1 MSRAF
6 VKEQDIIA
14 PDAPPELV
22 VSEHPNLVTPR
33 GLRLIEQKLFDL
45 NEALALDQTD
55 EEKARLLRDLRYWT
69 ERRASARLVE
79 HNERDKEVAF
89 GSEVTIRRHDGPPE
103 TWEIVG
109 EDEADPSK
117 GRISYV
123 SPVADALMGAREGE
137 TIEAPNRKPPL
148 EIEVLTVR

>member
-6 VKEQDIIA
+6 VKEQDDLP
-14 PDAPPELV
+14 PDAPPELA

-33 GLRLIEQKLFDL
+33 GLRLIEQKLFEL
-45 NEALALDQTD
+45 NEAVSADPAED
-55 EEKARLLRDLRYWT
+55 EKARLLRDLRYWT
-69 ERRASARLVE
+69 QRRASARLVE

-109 EDEADPSK
+109 EDEADPSH

-123 SPVADALMGAREGE
+123 SPIADALMGAREGE
-137 TIEAPNRKPPL
+137 TVEVPNRKPPL

>member
-6 VKEQDIIA
+6 VQEQDVFMPA
-14 PDAPPELV
+14 ASPELV

-33 GLRLIEQKLFDL
+33 GLRLIEQKLFELSEGLAADP
-45 NEALALDQTD
+45 NE

-69 ERRASARLVE
+69 QRRASARLVE
-79 HNERDKEVAF
+79 HNERDSEVGF

-123 SPVADALMGAREGE
+123 SPIADALLGAREGE
-137 TIEAPNRKPPL
+137 IIEVPNRKPRL
-148 EIEVLTVR
+148 EIEVLMVR

>member
-6 VKEQDIIA
+6 VKEQDEIA

-22 VSEHPNLVTPR
+22 ISEHANLVTPR

-45 NEALALDQTD
+45 NEALAGDPNE

-69 ERRASARLVE
+69 QRRASARLVE
-79 HNERDKEVAF
+79 HNERDKEVGF

-137 TIEAPNRKPPL
+137 IVEVPNRKPPL
-148 EIEVLTVR
+148 EIEVISVR

>member
-6 VKEQDIIA
+6 VREQDVLA
-14 PDAPPELV
+14 SAAPPELI

-33 GLRLIEQKLFDL
+33 GLRLIEQRLFDL
-45 NEALALDQTD
+45 NEALAADPGE

-69 ERRASARLVE
+69 QRRASARLVE
-79 HNERDKEVAF
+79 HNERDTEVAF

-109 EDEADPSK
+109 EDEADPSH

-123 SPVADALMGAREGE
+123 SPIADALMGAREGE
-137 TIEAPNRKPPL
+137 TVEVPNRKPPL

>member
-6 VKEQDIIA
+6 VKEQDVIA
-14 PDAPPELV
+14 PDAPPELA
-22 VSEHPNLVTPR
+22 VSDHPNLVTPR

-45 NEALALDQTD
+45 NEALALDQTE

-79 HNERDKEVAF
+79 HNERDKEVVF

-109 EDEADPSK
+109 EDEADPTHGK
-117 GRISYV
+117 ISYV
-123 SPVADALMGAREGE
+123 SPIADALMGAREGE
-137 TIEAPNRKPPL
+137 TIEVPNRKPPL

>member
-14 PDAPPELV
+14 PDAPPELI
-22 VSEHPNLVTPR
+22 VSGHANLVTPR
-33 GLRLIEQKLFDL
+33 GLRLIEQKLFEL
-45 NEALALDQTD
+45 NEAVAANPAE

-69 ERRASARLVE
+69 QRRASARLVE
-79 HNERDKEVAF
+79 HNARDKEVVF
-89 GSEVTIRRHDGPPE
+89 GSEVTIRPE

-109 EDEADPSK
+109 EDEADPAK

-123 SPVADALMGAREGE
+123 SPIADALMGAREGE
-137 TIEAPNRKPPL
+137 TIEVPNRKPSL

>member
-6 VKEQDIIA
+6 VRE
-14 PDAPPELV
+14 PDNLPPDPPPELA

-33 GLRLIEQKLFDL
+33 GLRQIAQRLFDL
-45 NEALALDQTD
+45 GEAIAAGPSD

-69 ERRASARLVE
+69 QRRASARLME
-79 HNERDKEVAF
+79 HNAREREVGF

-109 EDEADPSK
+109 EDEADPAK
-117 GRISYV
+117 GRIAYT

-137 TIEAPNRKPPL
+137 TVEVRGRKPPL
-148 EIEVLTVR
+148 EIEVITVR

>member
-6 VKEQDIIA
+6 VRERDDA
-14 PDAPPELV
+14 PPDAPPEREI
-22 VSEHPNLVTPR
+22 SEHPNLVTPR
-33 GLRLIEQKLFDL
+33 GLRLIEQTLFEL
-45 NEALALDQTD
+45 NEALAADHTD

-69 ERRASARLVE
+69 QRRASARLVE
-79 HNERDKEVAF
+79 HNARDREVGF

-109 EDEADPSK
+109 EDEADPGH

-123 SPVADALMGAREGE
+123 SPIADALMGARAGERVEVEG
-137 TIEAPNRKPPL
+137 RKPVL
-148 EIEVLTVR
+148 ELEVISVR

>member
-6 VKEQDIIA
+6 VKEQDDLP
-14 PDAPPELV
+14 PDAPPELA

-33 GLRLIEQKLFDL
+33 GLRLIEQKLFEL
-45 NEALALDQTD
+45 NEAVSADPAED
-55 EEKARLLRDLRYWT
+55 EKARLLRDLRYWT
-69 ERRASARLVE
+69 QRRASARLVE

-109 EDEADPSK
+109 EDEADPSH

-123 SPVADALMGAREGE
+123 SPIADALMGAREGE
-137 TIEAPNRKPPL
+137 TVEVPTRTPPL

>member
-6 VKEQDIIA
+6 VKEQDEIA

-45 NEALALDQTD
+45 NEALAGDPNE

-69 ERRASARLVE
+69 QRRASARLVE
-79 HNERDKEVAF
+79 HNERDKEVGF

-137 TIEAPNRKPPL
+137 TVEVPNRKPPL
-148 EIEVLTVR
+148 EIEVLSVR